1 MPPLYTFFYGQIVFA
16 SCPGTVF
23 DEEPN
28 AWGPGPLYVYCI
40 GGQDLAVWPAN
51 PVEPTF
57 LQWDDLSCE
66 KQPRETVRVLGT
78 CGRDGKATEI
88 EIGFVTD
95 DGLITVCHDKARSQT
110 LWARHTLWNEVKAGD
125 LGRPTPVP
133 AFKPDYDVNIFDY
146 DVNTFYTI
154 NKQRETIAGLVG
166 SQVDFRKLR
175 QSSFAHL
182 TKNEVHI
189 FV

>member
-1 MPPLYTFFYGQIVFA
+1 V
-16 SCPGTVF
+16 SCQ
-23 DEEPN
+23 
-28 AWGPGPLYVYCI
+28 

-51 PVEPTF
+51 PVVPTF
-57 LQWDDLSCE
+57 LQWDDLSCQ

-88 EIGFVTD
+88 EIGFVAD
-95 DGLITVCHDKARSQT
+95 DGGTLDNTSDDVVVTSVTVCHDEARSQT

-146 DVNTFYTI
+146 EVNTFYTI

>member
-1 MPPLYTFFYGQIVFA
+1 V
-16 SCPGTVF
+16 SCQ
-23 DEEPN
+23 
-28 AWGPGPLYVYCI
+28 

-51 PVEPTF
+51 PVMPTF
-57 LQWDDLSCE
+57 LQWDDLSCQ

-88 EIGFVTD
+88 EIGFVAD
-95 DGLITVCHDKARSQT
+95 DGGTLDNVSDDVVVTSITVCHDEARSQT
-110 LWARHTLWNEVKAGD
+110 LWARHTLWDEVKAGD
-125 LGRPTPVP
+125 HGNDSP
-133 AFKPDYDVNIFDY
+133 AFKPDSFFDY
-146 DVNTFYTI
+146 DVNTFYMI
-154 NKQRETIAGLVG
+154 SKQRETIAGLVG